1 MNRLGQAGVS
11 VPGFNIDRT
20 SSTQNT
26 SASTTTPAAA
36 PSQLNE
42 LQARFSRMQT
52 PSTQPAQQQ
61 QQPIP
66 MTTSSGGT
74 TWAAKQ
80 SALNTA
86 ANFHKDPSSVSW
98 KDAKEAA
105 STANNFRERHGEQV
119 AQGYQTASAVNQK
132 YGVAQKVGG
141 FAASAAAYTTGTP
154 GQAQG
159 HEQGQVEQEYV
170 QEVPSSTAAAKK
182 APPPPPKKKL
192 LMVDAQQAGVAASG
206 APPPIPLSSKPR

>member
-11 VPGFNIDRT
+11 VPGFNIGRT
-20 SSTQNT
+20 SSFQNT
-26 SASTTTPAAA
+26 STPTTTPAAA

-61 QQPIP
+61 QQQQTTPT
-66 MTTSSGGT
+66 TTSSGGT

-119 AQGYQTASAVNQK
+119 AQGYQKASAVNQK

-141 FAASAAAYTTGTP
+141 FAASAATYTTSTP

-159 HEQGQVEQEYV
+159 QVQQEYV
-170 QEVPSSTAAAKK
+170 QEIPSSTAAVKK

-192 LMVDAQQAGVAASG
+192 LMVDAQQAGDGASG